1 MVFHEFTYGKN
12 KEANAKYF
20 IGYKTDKIRLLF
32 IKFKQMTG
40 FLNKFEKTQYM
51 SFLIEDKKLLEK
63 YESVWDRISNII
75 GKTWIQPVY
84 DRKYLSI

>member
-32 IKFKQMTG
+32 IKFTQMTG

-51 SFLIEDKKLLEK
+51 SLLIEDKKLLEK
-63 YESVWDRISNII
+63 YESVWDGISNII
-75 GKTWIQPVY
+75 GKTLIQPVY
-84 DRKYLSI
+84 DRKHLSI